1 MITQSR
7 RGPVALGAIGLFM
20 VLLVTVSMFFLDSL
34 PIIGASTKFTAEFKE
49 AAGLRQG
56 AEVRI
61 AGVKV
66 GKVSDVRLD
75 GDKVLVDFNTRN
87 AWVGDE
93 TTAAIEIKSV
103 LGLKYMSLDP
113 RGDDTLS
120 PGDTIPL
127 ARTTSPYD
135 VIEAFSAAASTIGE
149 IDTTQL
155 AESMEVLADA
165 FTDTPADIR
174 ASFDG
179 VARLSETLA
188 KRDQELK
195 KLFAATKQT
204 TQVLA
209 DRSAE
214 FEKLLANGGQLLAE
228 LNNRQQSIALLL
240 DGTKRVSA
248 ELSAFVRDNEEQIRP
263 TLENLQAVVNIL
275 NDNLDNVNKTLEL
288 AAPFYGIYAD
298 VLGNGRWFDAVVVN
312 LVPPGLPNSL
322 LPDRPPL
329 RTGIGGH

>member
-1 MITQSR
+1 MIAQSR
-7 RGPVALGAIGLFM
+7 RGATTIGALGLFV

-34 PIIGASTKFTAEFKE
+34 PIIGAGSNYTAEFEE
-49 AAGLRQG
+49 AAGLRKG
-56 AEVRI
+56 AEVRV

-66 GKVSDVRLD
+66 GSVSDVRLD
-75 GDKVLVDFNTRN
+75 GDRVLVDFETRN
-87 AWVGDE
+87 AWIGDE
-93 TTAAIEIKSV
+93 TTAAIEIKTV
-103 LGLKYMSLDP
+103 LGLKYLSLDP
-113 RGDDTLS
+113 RGDDIAR

-155 AESMEVLADA
+155 ANSMEVLSDA
-165 FTDTPADIR
+165 FTDTPPDIR
-174 ASFDG
+174 ASIDG

-209 DRSAE
+209 DRNAE
-214 FEKLLANGGQLLAE
+214 FEQLIARGGELLAE
-228 LNNRQQSIALLL
+228 LNSRQQSISLLL
-240 DGTKRVSA
+240 SGTRRLST

-263 TLENLQAVVNIL
+263 TLENLRAVVDIL
-275 NDNLDNVNKTLEL
+275 DQNLANVNQTLEL
-288 AAPFYGIYAD
+288 AAPFYSIYAD
-298 VLGNGRWFDAVVVN
+298 LLGNGRWFDAVVVN
-312 LVPPGLPNSL
+312 LIPPGLPDEL
-322 LPDRPPL
+322 ITDRPPIREL
-329 RTGIGGH
+329 GGN

>member
-7 RGPVALGAIGLFM
+7 RGATTIGALGLFM
-20 VLLVTVSMFFLDSL
+20 VLLVTVSMFFLGSL
-34 PIIGASTKFTAEFKE
+34 PIIGAGTNFTAEFSE
-49 AAGLRQG
+49 AAGLRKG

-66 GKVSDVRLD
+66 GSVSDVRLD
-75 GDKVLVDFNTRN
+75 GDRVLVDFETRN

-93 TTAAIEIKSV
+93 TTAAIEIKTV
-103 LGLKYMSLDP
+103 LGLKYLSLDP
-113 RGDDTLS
+113 RGDDTAN

-155 AESMEVLADA
+155 ADSMEVLADA
-165 FTDTPADIR
+165 FADTPPDIR
-174 ASFDG
+174 ASIDG

-209 DRSAE
+209 DRNAE
-214 FEKLLANGGQLLAE
+214 FEQLLAHGGELLAE
-228 LNNRQQSIALLL
+228 LNSRQQSISTLLS
-240 DGTKRVSA
+240 GTRRLST
-248 ELSAFVRDNEEQIRP
+248 ELSAFVLDNEEQIRP
-263 TLENLQAVVNIL
+263 TLENLRAVVDIL
-275 NDNLDNVNKTLEL
+275 DQNLANVNRTLEL
-288 AAPFYGIYAD
+288 AAPFYSIYAD
-298 VLGNGRWFDAVVVN
+298 LLGNGRWFDAVVVN
-312 LVPPGLPNSL
+312 LVPPGLPDEL
-322 LPDRPPL
+322 ITHRPPMREL
-329 RTGIGGH
+329 GGN